1 MQMEKLEF
9 YKKCIEDCDRTIKA
23 IYERTDITEAKKTE
37 LIDGLLD
44 SRKIILDLIL
54 EIENT

>member
-1 MQMEKLEF
+1 MEKLEF

-23 IYERTDITEAKKTE
+23 IYDRTDLTEAKKTE

-44 SRKIILDLIL
+44 SRKTILDLIL
-54 EIENT
+54 ELEDI

>member
-1 MQMEKLEF
+1 MEKLEF
-9 YKKCIEDCDRTIKA
+9 YKRCIEDCDRAIKA
-23 IYERTDITEAKKTE
+23 INGRTDLTAAKKAE

-54 EIENT
+54 ELENI

>member
-1 MQMEKLEF
+1 MEKLEF

-23 IYERTDITEAKKTE
+23 IYERTDLTEEKKTE
-37 LIDGLLD
+37 LIDRLLD

-54 EIENT
+54 ENENN

>member
-23 IYERTDITEAKKTE
+23 VLERKDPTEERKTE
-37 LIDGLLD
+37 LIERLLE

-54 EIENT
+54 ENENF

>member
-1 MQMEKLEF
+1 MEKLEF
-9 YKKCIEDCDRTIKA
+9 YKKCIEDCDRAIKA
-23 IYERTDITEAKKTE
+23 IHDRRDLTEAKKTE

-54 EIENT
+54 ELEDN

>member
-1 MQMEKLEF
+1 MEKLEF

-23 IYERTDITEAKKTE
+23 IYDRTDLSESKKME

-54 EIENT
+54 ELDKI

>member
-1 MQMEKLEF
+1 MEKLEF

-23 IYERTDITEAKKTE
+23 ILERTDLTEDKKTE
-37 LIDGLLD
+37 LIDRLLE

-54 EIENT
+54 DIENN

>member
-23 IYERTDITEAKKTE
+23 ICERTDLTEEKKTE
-37 LIDGLLD
+37 LIDRLLE

-54 EIENT
+54 ENENN

>member
-23 IYERTDITEAKKTE
+23 ILERTDLTEDRKTE
-37 LIDGLLD
+37 LIDRLLE

-54 EIENT
+54 DIENN